1 MIFVKVIAC
10 IKQVPEI
17 SEVMID
23 PETNTLKREGV
34 PSIINPFDENAVEE
48 GLRIRDEH
56 SGELIV
62 ITMGPPQAEKALRD
76 CLALGA
82 DKAILISDKVFAGSD
97 TLATAYT
104 LSLAI
109 KQLSPDLVIC
119 GKQAIDGDT
128 AQVGPELAEQ
138 LRMPQITYVKKVEV
152 NEDKKRIILHRETDD
167 GYEIIQCKMPVLIT
181 VLKILNEPRYP
192 SINGYRAARKK
203 EVKVMKASDLG
214 ADFAM
219 LGADGSPTQVV
230 KIFTP
235 QLRQKGKLLTLE
247 SKDASKEIINF
258 MQQEKIF

>member
-1 MIFVKVIAC
+1 MKIVAC

-23 PETNTLKREGV
+23 PKTHTLKREGV

-48 GLRIRDEH
+48 GLQIKGKY

-62 ITMGPPQAEKALRD
+62 VTMGPPQAEEALRR
-76 CLALGA
+76 CLAMGA
-82 DKAILISDKVFAGSD
+82 DEAVLISDKAFAGSD

-104 LSLAI
+104 LSLVI
-109 KQLSPDLVIC
+109 KQLKPDLIIC

-138 LRMPQITYVKKVEV
+138 LGISQVTYVKKVEIP
-152 NEDKKRIILHRETDD
+152 EDKKKIILHRETDD
-167 GYEIIQCKMPVLIT
+167 GYEIIQCKLPVLIT

-192 SINGYRAARKK
+192 SIRGILMAKKK
-203 EVKVMKASDLG
+203 EIKVIKAADLK
-214 ADFAM
+214 ADPTK

-230 KIFTP
+230 NIFTP
-235 QLRQKGKLLTLE
+235 QQHQKGKILKLE
-247 SKDASKEIINF
+247 PKDATKEIINF
-258 MQQEKIF
+258 LQDEKIF